1 MANTKTIL
9 RKLNDKV
16 ETQSADSKVEEEVF
30 NKMKREADKWEEEKY
45 KDELTKSHERY
56 RRKQKHAENAMSI
69 EELIKP
75 PKKITQKPGTYF
87 HGTLRK
93 LAEEF
98 KDIKTMTYY
107 MTIGQLVKYKEEDNQ
122 LYNVKTGKLAYDEKT
137 EECFEK

>member
-9 RKLNDKV
+9 RKLDDKV
-16 ETQSADSKVEEEVF
+16 ETQSADSRVEEEVF
-30 NKMKREADKWEEEKY
+30 NKMKREVDKWEEEKY

-122 LYNVKTGKLAYDEKT
+122 LYNVKTGKLAYDGKT
-137 EECFEK
+137 AECFEQ

>member
-30 NKMKREADKWEEEKY
+30 NKMKIEADKWEEEKY

-122 LYNVKTGKLAYDEKT
+122 LYNVKTGKWAYDGKT
-137 EECFEK
+137 AECFEQ